1 MNVIRFRLGQK
12 GDRENMLT
20 YRKKRLIALTLA
32 AAFLFMAVSPVM
44 TNAVTVPDNLNT
56 GPYVE
61 KIVYQVIASQ
71 DQRIAAILA
80 GTVEMDNSFFN
91 PSNLDLLTADEDVSI
106 AENLRNGYGHIRIN
120 CRDYPLNISGFRRA
134 FAYAYDKRA
143 VQQDIMLG
151 YSQLHD
157 ALVPY
162 TNSFSIEDDL
172 EYHYYDADPTT
183 GNAILDKLNFTM
195 QPDGWRTAPD
205 GSPID
210 IEIIYGANTPDIG
223 GGCAQLGVDALEEL
237 GIHAHTLPQ
246 DFNTYISTLDSHGAY
261 DMIFYAT
268 NFYGSDVDWLAY
280 SYWSERA
287 DEPLENPSNF
297 RNETYDS
304 YRDDLLNGV
313 TYEEVYEAAAEMQR
327 ILHYNVPLLIVYENI
342 YMQAYRNDVFEGHV
356 DDLGRYIAGP
366 WTARKIHKIDGTGGG
381 TVTIA
386 IGEEPDSFNIF
397 TSNSAYSAAI
407 QNNLYPRLYDWANDL
422 SPYGNLATNLITEVH
437 EDNPTAIPVNHT
449 RFTVD
454 IVSNATW
461 SDGEQLTAAD
471 VAFTFN
477 YFLQSYA
484 IAGNPAGLGLQ
495 NLISITA
502 LTPTRVQFLFDSLS
516 YWHFSN
522 FAYSWIIPEH
532 IFNDVDGIGY
542 AGWNTW
548 NPVFNPAEPNVN
560 CGPFKFTDF
569 EAGEFYE
576 ITANT
581 DFHYYPENWPPPE
594 PTTTPTPTDTPE
606 FNATLAI
613 VAGAVGAAVVI
624 LVGGFVLLRQK

>member
-1 MNVIRFRLGQK
+1 
-12 GDRENMLT
+12 
-20 YRKKRLIALTLA
+20 
-32 AAFLFMAVSPVM
+32 MAVSPVLS
-44 TNAVTVPDNLNT
+44 NAVTVPDNLNT

-80 GTVEMDNSFFN
+80 GTVETDNSFFN
-91 PSNLDLLTADEDVSI
+91 PSNLPLIQADPDVSI

-143 VQQDIMLG
+143 VQQNIMLG

-157 ALVPY
+157 SLVPY

-172 EYHYYDADPTT
+172 EWHYYDADPIT
-183 GNAILDKLNFTM
+183 GNQILDDLGFTI
-195 QPDGWRTAPD
+195 QGDGWRTAPD

-210 IEIIYGANTPDIG
+210 IEIIYGANTPDVG
-223 GGCAQLGVDALEEL
+223 GGCAQLGVDALASL
-237 GIHAHTLPQ
+237 HIHAHTLPQ

-268 NFYGSDVDWLAY
+268 NFYGTDVDWLAY

-287 DEPLENPSNF
+287 NEPLENPSNF
-297 RNETYDS
+297 ANATYDS

-313 TYEEVYEAAAEMQR
+313 TYAEVYEAAAEMQK
-327 ILHYNVPLLIVYENI
+327 ILHYNVPLLITYENI
-342 YMQAYRNDVFEGHV
+342 YMQAYRNDVYEGHV

-366 WTARKIHKIDGTGGG
+366 WTARKVHKIDGTYGG
-381 TVTIA
+381 TFTIA

-422 SPYGNLATNLITEVH
+422 SPYGNLAENLITEVH
-437 EDNPTAIPVNHT
+437 SDNPAQIPENHT

-454 IVSNATW
+454 IVQNATW
-461 SDGEQLTAAD
+461 SDGTPLTAAD
-471 VAFTFN
+471 VAFTFT
-477 YFLQSYA
+477 YFLESHLF
-484 IAGNPAGLGLQ
+484 GNPAGLGLQ
-495 NLISITA
+495 NLVSVTA
-502 LTPTRVQFLFDSLS
+502 PTPYRVVFMFDTES

-522 FAYSWIIPEH
+522 FAYSQIIPQH

-548 NPVFNPAEPNVN
+548 NPVFDPAEPNVN
-560 CGPFKFTDF
+560 CGPFTFTDF

-594 PTTTPTPTDTPE
+594 PTTTPTEPTTGPGG
-606 FNATLAI
+606 FNPTLAI